1 MTPVHSQRIAS
12 QRKTAE
18 SRRKKTP
25 YTTAKDGKRIVG
37 LQLIYRIQLIELIP
51 FTEIALQAFSL
62 TVRER
67 PRQRQTT

>member
-1 MTPVHSQRIAS
+1 MTVRS
-12 QRKTAE
+12 KTQ
-18 SRRKKTP
+18 K
-25 YTTAKDGKRIVG
+25 TAKDGERIVG

-67 PRQRQTT
+67 PRLRQTT